1 MSYYTERKY
10 AICSFV
16 LLIISLLI
24 LSCSYVYVDYDSIYR
39 DNVVNNLGSYINIPT
54 GMISF
59 VSLMLLIAFLGFS
72 LINKALS
79 KQLMVIFSII
89 AIGIVI
95 FILITPYT
103 CKSNYDLDITFWGI
117 VSAVLVGLS
126 AILLIINSH
135 NVYDFY
141 E

>member
-59 VSLMLLIAFLGFS
+59 VSLILLIAFLGFAI
-72 LINKALS
+72 INKALS
-79 KQLMVIFSII
+79 KQLMVIFSIV

-95 FILITPYT
+95 LILITPYT
-103 CKSNYDLDITFWGI
+103 CKSIYDLDITFWGI